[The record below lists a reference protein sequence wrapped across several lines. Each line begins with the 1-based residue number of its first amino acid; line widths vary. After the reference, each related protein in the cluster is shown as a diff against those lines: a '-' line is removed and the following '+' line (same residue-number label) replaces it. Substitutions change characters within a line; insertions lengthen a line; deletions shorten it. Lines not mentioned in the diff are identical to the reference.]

1 MKNKNSFR
9 APCAL
14 PLSEDG
20 VLRQIPIDQFP
31 VSDKGLQKDDGFPM
45 SDIGLL
51 DRFSR
56 DANVDPDFVKKV
68 AARCEKIQEQSP
80 SLSIDEEIRCMR
92 PAWCQ
97 TPAEY
102 AVYSESV
109 YQYLRSKQNVSKTD
123 EVEKTDVDS
132 SADSDTSSSSSSSSV
147 ASSSNS

>member
-9 APCAL
+9 APCVL

-68 AARCEKIQEQSP
+68 AARCEEIQDK
-80 SLSIDEEIRCMR
+80 SLNMSIEEEIRCLR

-97 TPAEY
+97 TPSEY

-109 YQYLRSKQNVSKTD
+109 YQYMRSKQNVSKTD
-123 EVEKTDVDS
+123 
-132 SADSDTSSSSSSSSV
+132 DTSSVSDSDVFDSASSPDSSSEV
-147 ASSSNS
+147 E

>member
-1 MKNKNSFR
+1 MKNQNFYRRPSYVPRTF
-9 APCAL
+9 
-14 PLSEDG
+14 DG
-20 VLRQIPIDQFP
+20 VVRLIPIDQFP

-68 AARCEKIQEQSP
+68 AARCEEIQNKSP
-80 SLSIDEEIRCMR
+80 NISIEEEIRCLR

-97 TPAEY
+97 TPSEY

-109 YQYLRSKQNVSKTD
+109 YQYMRSKQNVTKSD
-123 EVEKTDVDS
+123 DVSSSDDGSSDDTIVSPDS
-132 SADSDTSSSSSSSSV
+132 SQSLV
-147 ASSSNS
+147 E

>member
-9 APCAL
+9 APCVL

-68 AARCEKIQEQSP
+68 AARCEEIQDK
-80 SLSIDEEIRCMR
+80 SLNMSIEEEIRCLR

-97 TPAEY
+97 TPSEY

-109 YQYLRSKQNVSKTD
+109 YQYMRSKQNVSKTD
-123 EVEKTDVDS
+123 
-132 SADSDTSSSSSSSSV
+132 DTSSVSDSDVFDSASSPDSSSEV
-147 ASSSNS
+147 D

>member
-14 PLSEDG
+14 PLSDDG

-68 AARCEKIQEQSP
+68 AARCEEIQDKSP
-80 SLSIDEEIRCMR
+80 NMSIEEEIRCLR

-97 TPAEY
+97 TPSEY

-109 YQYLRSKQNVSKTD
+109 YQYMRTKANVSKTD
-123 EVEKTDVDS
+123 DVLKPDDDSNVDS
-132 SADSDTSSSSSSSSV
+132 GSSAAAPVEST
-147 ASSSNS
+147 ANA